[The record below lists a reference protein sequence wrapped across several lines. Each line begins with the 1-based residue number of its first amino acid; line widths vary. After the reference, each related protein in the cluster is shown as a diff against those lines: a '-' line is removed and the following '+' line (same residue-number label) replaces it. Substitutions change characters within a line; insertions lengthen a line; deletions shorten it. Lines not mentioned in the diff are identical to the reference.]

1 MKAFWMI
8 LSVLIL
14 ASPAFAQDVKYT
26 FDKKADFPKY
36 KTYRWEKHPKSIDI
50 DTATLRQ
57 LGAAFDA
64 ELAKKGLART
74 DSPTAD
80 IVIVFQAAVGIDEK
94 VESFRA
100 GWGVEPA
107 LDAAWYT
114 NGGRVATTNIEKS
127 VIAVGS
133 IDLDMFD
140 AKTQQLVWRGI
151 VSKALEAGVS
161 PDKKQKN
168 ISNAAAKLISNYPV
182 KKK

>member
-1 MKAFWMI
+1 MKALWMI

-26 FDKKADFPKY
+26 FDKKADFSKY

-64 ELAKKGLART
+64 ELAKKGLTRT

-94 VESFRA
+94 VEFFQA
-100 GWGVEPA
+100 GWGLEPA

-114 NGGRVATTNIEKS
+114 SGGHVATTNIEKS

-133 IDLDMFD
+133 INLDMFD
-140 AKTQQLVWRGI
+140 ATKKQLVWRGI

-168 ISNAAAKLISNYPV
+168 INSAAAKLISNYPA

>member
-1 MKAFWMI
+1 MKALWIM
-8 LSVLIL
+8 LAVLFV
-14 ASPAFAQDVKYT
+14 AAPAFAQDVKYT
-26 FDKKADFPKY
+26 YDKKADFSKY

-50 DTATLRQ
+50 DEATLRQ

-74 DSPTAD
+74 NSETAD
-80 IVIVFQAAVGIDEK
+80 IVIVYQAAIGTEEK
-94 VESFRA
+94 VEAFRA
-100 GWGVEPA
+100 GWGVEPV

-114 NGGRVATTNIEKS
+114 SGGRVATTNLNTS

-133 IDLDMFD
+133 IALDMFD
-140 AKTQQLVWRGI
+140 ASTKQLVWRGI

-168 ISNAAAKLISNYPV
+168 ISSAAAKLIGNYP